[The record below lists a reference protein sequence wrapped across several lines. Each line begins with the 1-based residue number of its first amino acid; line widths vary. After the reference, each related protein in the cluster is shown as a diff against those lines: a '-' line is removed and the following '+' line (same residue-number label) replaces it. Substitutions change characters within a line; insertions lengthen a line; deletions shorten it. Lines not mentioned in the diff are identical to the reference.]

1 MCGNQHI
8 GDRPGPI
15 PRPTEHH
22 ATMGGEAMTTES
34 QTARD
39 SLAAGTDALRRG
51 AWNEARER
59 FEAAL
64 AADESAAA
72 LEGLGWA
79 GWWLHDAGLTIGARE
94 RAYRAFRAAGDPA
107 GAGRVAAWLASDFL
121 EFRGED
127 AVARGW
133 LERSHRMLD
142 DLPEAEE
149 HGWLALNE
157 GSYLVNVLGDLEG
170 AALRAARAAG
180 LGRELGVPDL
190 EAVGL
195 ALEGITLVRRGSV
208 QEGMRLLDEA
218 SAIAA
223 AEELRL
229 PLARGWALCYL
240 ISACEGVGD
249 FPRATQWCTAAR
261 VIAERWDARQML
273 GVCRSAYGNVLAT
286 NGDWAAAEVELTGA
300 VADLLAA
307 RPAMAAGGLARL
319 GELRARQGRDDD
331 ARALFE
337 RAGAHPRAVVGL
349 GSLALDSADPVAA
362 ADAAERVLRR
372 LSPAATLDRV
382 PPLEL
387 LVRARIE
394 LRELG
399 AAGESCAEL
408 ERAGSAIGTP
418 YVRGRARLAA
428 SGHFARWPGM
438 AKPARPSPISVADMI
453 SKTSTALDELR
464 VRLGGA
470 VYEPG
475 TPEYADA
482 CTLFNSMIERRPALV
497 ARCAAPDDVIAALAF
512 AREQGLELSVRA
524 GGHSVAGLSL
534 IDDGLVIDVR
544 SMKQIHVDAE
554 RRVARGGAG
563 VTWAELDRATPAP
576 GPATT
581 RGRALSTGVA
591 GLTLGGGSGW
601 LERKHGLSCDN
612 LVAVELVTADGE
624 HVRGSAA
631 DHPEL

>member
-1 MCGNQHI
+1 
-8 GDRPGPI
+8 
-15 PRPTEHH
+15 
-22 ATMGGEAMTTES
+22 MGGEAMTTES

-428 SGHFARWPGM
+428 ARMFAARGEHDDARRACEDAVDLLVESGAAYETALARLELARALRELGR
-438 AKPARPSPISVADMI
+438 AEAATAEAGVAREAFTALGAERDVARAEAVARPKASASEFEDRPLGEL
-453 SKTSTALDELR
+453 TSRELE
-464 VRLGGA
+464 VLRL
-470 VYEPG
+470 
-475 TPEYADA
+475 
-482 CTLFNSMIERRPALV
+482 
-497 ARCAAPDDVIAALAF
+497 IA
-512 AREQGLELSVRA
+512 QGLSDAEIAERLVLSQHTVHRHVANIRLKLRLPSRAAAVAYAARA
-524 GGHSVAGLSL
+524 GLL
-534 IDDGLVIDVR
+534 
-544 SMKQIHVDAE
+544 
-554 RRVARGGAG
+554 
-563 VTWAELDRATPAP
+563 
-576 GPATT
+576 
-581 RGRALSTGVA
+581 
-591 GLTLGGGSGW
+591 
-601 LERKHGLSCDN
+601 
-612 LVAVELVTADGE
+612 
-624 HVRGSAA
+624 
-631 DHPEL
+631 

>member
-1 MCGNQHI
+1 
-8 GDRPGPI
+8 
-15 PRPTEHH
+15 
-22 ATMGGEAMTTES
+22 MGSEAMTTES

-39 SLAAGTDALRRG
+39 SLAAGADALRRG

-59 FEAAL
+59 FEAAV
-64 AADESAAA
+64 AADESAEA

-142 DLPEAEE
+142 DLPESEE
-149 HGWLALNE
+149 RGWLALNE
-157 GSYLVNVLGDLEG
+157 GSYLVNVIGDLEE
-170 AALRAARAAG
+170 AARLAARAAG
-180 LGRELGVPDL
+180 LGRELGVSDL

-249 FPRATQWCTAAR
+249 FPRATQWCSAAR

-349 GSLALDSADPVAA
+349 GLLALDSADPAAA

-372 LSPAATLDRV
+372 LSPAAMLDRV
-382 PPLEL
+382 PALEL

-394 LRELG
+394 LRELE
-399 AAGESCAEL
+399 AAEESCAEL
-408 ERAGSAIGTP
+408 ERAGDAIGTP

-428 SGHFARWPGM
+428 ARMFAARGAHDDARRACEDAVDLLVESGAAYETALARLELARALRELGRSEAATAEAGIAREAFAALGAERDV
-438 AKPARPSPISVADMI
+438 ARAEAVARPKASASEFDRPLGDL
-453 SKTSTALDELR
+453 TSRELEVLR
-464 VRLGGA
+464 
-470 VYEPG
+470 
-475 TPEYADA
+475 
-482 CTLFNSMIERRPALV
+482 LV
-497 ARCAAPDDVIAALAF
+497 A
-512 AREQGLELSVRA
+512 QGLSDAEIAERLVLSQHTVHRHMANIRLKLRLPSRAAAVAYAARA
-524 GGHSVAGLSL
+524 GLL
-534 IDDGLVIDVR
+534 
-544 SMKQIHVDAE
+544 
-554 RRVARGGAG
+554 
-563 VTWAELDRATPAP
+563 
-576 GPATT
+576 
-581 RGRALSTGVA
+581 
-591 GLTLGGGSGW
+591 
-601 LERKHGLSCDN
+601 
-612 LVAVELVTADGE
+612 
-624 HVRGSAA
+624 
-631 DHPEL
+631 

>member
-1 MCGNQHI
+1 
-8 GDRPGPI
+8 
-15 PRPTEHH
+15 
-22 ATMGGEAMTTES
+22 MGSEAMTTES

-39 SLAAGTDALRRG
+39 SLAAGADALRRG

-59 FEAAL
+59 FEAAV
-64 AADESAAA
+64 AADESAEA

-142 DLPEAEE
+142 DLPESEE
-149 HGWLALNE
+149 RGWLALNE
-157 GSYLVNVLGDLEG
+157 GSYLVNVIGDLEE
-170 AALRAARAAG
+170 AARLAARAAG
-180 LGRELGVPDL
+180 LGRELGVSDL

-249 FPRATQWCTAAR
+249 FPRATQWCSAAR

-349 GSLALDSADPVAA
+349 GLLALDSADPAAA

-372 LSPAATLDRV
+372 LSPAAMLDRV
-382 PPLEL
+382 PALEL

-394 LRELG
+394 LRELE

-408 ERAGSAIGTP
+408 ERAGDAIGTP

-428 SGHFARWPGM
+428 ARMFAARGEHDDARRACEDAVDLLVESGAAYETALARLELARALGELGRSGAASAEAGVAREAFAALGANRDV
-438 AKPARPSPISVADMI
+438 ARAETVARPKASASEIDDRPLGEL
-453 SKTSTALDELR
+453 TSRELEVLR
-464 VRLGGA
+464 
-470 VYEPG
+470 
-475 TPEYADA
+475 
-482 CTLFNSMIERRPALV
+482 LV
-497 ARCAAPDDVIAALAF
+497 A
-512 AREQGLELSVRA
+512 QGLSDAEIAERLVLSQHTVHRHVANIRLKLRQPSRAAAVAYAARA
-524 GGHSVAGLSL
+524 GLL
-534 IDDGLVIDVR
+534 
-544 SMKQIHVDAE
+544 
-554 RRVARGGAG
+554 
-563 VTWAELDRATPAP
+563 
-576 GPATT
+576 
-581 RGRALSTGVA
+581 
-591 GLTLGGGSGW
+591 
-601 LERKHGLSCDN
+601 
-612 LVAVELVTADGE
+612 
-624 HVRGSAA
+624 
-631 DHPEL
+631 